1 MHRHHDRNLTVRQT
15 SYISLVTQPSLISP
29 RNSKKP
35 CILLLFSAC
44 TVNFHYEKQTE
55 IVSVNTQIKGL
66 KLLCLFQTCNFKRR
80 FYSQMFTFETIK
92 QQCKFG
98 ENAQRNGRD
107 RINFQD
113 QEKGIRSFDAVGAV
127 IAVALKKTHSNFIFD
142 SSGLRSFYEIIC
154 SICVSPLMLWL
165 YCLSRA
171 Q

>member
-1 MHRHHDRNLTVRQT
+1 MPRHHERNLTVRQT

-92 QQCKFG
+92 QQYKFG

-107 RINFQD
+107 RINFR
-113 QEKGIRSFDAVGAV
+113 IR
-127 IAVALKKTHSNFIFD
+127 KKAYV
-142 SSGLRSFYEIIC
+142 L
-154 SICVSPLMLWL
+154 LMLL
-165 YCLSRA
+165 ELLLLLLSKKLIPTSSSIHLVLDPSMKLFVQSA
-171 Q
+171 SLP